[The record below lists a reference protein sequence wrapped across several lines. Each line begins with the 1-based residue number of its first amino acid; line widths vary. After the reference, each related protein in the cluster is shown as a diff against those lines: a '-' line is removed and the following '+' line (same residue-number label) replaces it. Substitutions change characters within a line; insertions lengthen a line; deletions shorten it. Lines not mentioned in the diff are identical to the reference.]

1 MKLAI
6 LGATGATGKLLV
18 DQALAAGHTVT
29 ALARN
34 PADITLRHPA
44 LTVVQAEATQQVDME
59 RVLAGHDAVLSAVGS
74 RTLKKNT
81 VRSDA
86 ARAVVAAMQKLGL
99 KRLVWLSAAGVGDS
113 ADQARRSNFVF
124 GRIIMPLV
132 LAKVYAD
139 ADIADRHI
147 IGSGLDA
154 VVVRPVGLNNKG
166 LSGRIEVVPLAQ
178 KLPRSYISRADVAKF
193 MLEQA
198 SSETYLR
205 QQPVIC

>member
-29 ALARN
+29 AVARN
-34 PADITLRHPA
+34 PADLTTKHAA
-44 LTVVQAEATQQVDME
+44 LMVVKAEATQQADME
-59 RVLAGHDAVLSAVGS
+59 RVLAGHDAVLSALGS

-86 ARAVVAAMQKLGL
+86 ARAVVGAMQKLGL

-132 LAKVYAD
+132 LSKVYAD
-139 ADIADRHI
+139 AAIADRHVI
-147 IGSGLDA
+147 DSGLDA
-154 VVVRPVGLNNKG
+154 VVVRPVGLNDKG
-166 LSGRIEVVPLAQ
+166 HAPRIDVVPLAE
-178 KLPRSYISRADVAKF
+178 KIPRSYISRADVAKF

-198 SSETYLR
+198 SSDAYLR